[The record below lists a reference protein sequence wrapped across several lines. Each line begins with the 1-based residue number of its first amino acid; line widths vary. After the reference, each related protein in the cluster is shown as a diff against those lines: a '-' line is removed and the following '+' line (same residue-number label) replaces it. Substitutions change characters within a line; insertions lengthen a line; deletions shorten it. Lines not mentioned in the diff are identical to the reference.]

1 MIYLFKMTE
10 EYNFKCICSLTTRV
24 LGFPDGSLSTKNRK
38 RPLQAARAVA
48 SYIARTEEGI
58 HRAII
63 GKVLN
68 RDRSNIYHYER
79 THKKYFATC
88 LVYRNTFDKVYKAY
102 LDIDGTKAIFLDK
115 DIMKSFLL
123 KKGIKETLNPEVL
136 LEVKSGQ
143 VSCIIKTNY
152 FDFSNQLEKVKFAL
166 SNYHYT
172 VKIK

>member
-1 MIYLFKMTE
+1 MIYHSKMTE

-24 LGFPDGSLSTKNRK
+24 LGFPDGSLSTKSRK

-63 GKVLN
+63 GKVLKRN
-68 RDRSNIYHYER
+68 RSNIYHYEK

-102 LDIDGTKAIFLDK
+102 LDIDGTKEIFTDK
-115 DIMKSFLL
+115 DFMKSYLL
-123 KKGIKETLNPEVL
+123 KNGVSEKLNSDIKLKI
-136 LEVKSGQ
+136 KSGR
-143 VSCIIKTNY
+143 VTCTIKTSY
-152 FDFSNQLEKVKFAL
+152 FDFSNQLENIKLAL
-166 SNYHYT
+166 KNYHYS
-172 VKIK
+172 VKII